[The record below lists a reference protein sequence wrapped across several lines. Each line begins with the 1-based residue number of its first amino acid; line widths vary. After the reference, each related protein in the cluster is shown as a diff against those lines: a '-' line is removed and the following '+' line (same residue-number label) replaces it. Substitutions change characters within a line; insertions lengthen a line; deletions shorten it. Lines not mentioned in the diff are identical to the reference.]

1 MTRTLDTWL
10 RYVNPQLPARVVPFE
25 QRTGAADWSGWSA
38 RPDRP
43 DAPTLLLLHGTGGA
57 RHSWAP
63 VLAALRPD
71 IRVIAPDLPGH
82 GDTRCTAH
90 SRHGLDDM
98 AEDLLGLLAAQGV
111 GRVDLV
117 AGHSAGAAVAIWLAL
132 KAPQALHIRQVLGI
146 APSLVPPPPLY
157 TLMLGPLLAPLVGSG
172 LSVHAAAGLARSTPM
187 VERLIDSTGSQI
199 APEQRRTYR
208 ELLGDPQRLKGAID
222 FMTATDLPG
231 LLDRLP
237 GLQTPCHFLVADDD
251 RWIPAP
257 ALTRIIERYLPGA
270 SVRHCDGGHLTPES
284 RPQAVASLI
293 ESLIA

>member
-1 MTRTLDTWL
+1 M
-10 RYVNPQLPARVVPFE
+10 PFA
-25 QRTGAADWSGWSA
+25 QRTGATDWSGWLGRA
-38 RPDRP
+38 DRP

-63 VLAALRPD
+63 VLARLRPG

-82 GDTRCTAH
+82 GDTRCAAH
-90 SRHGLDDM
+90 ARHGLEDM

-111 GRVDLV
+111 ARLDLV

-132 KAPQALHIRQVLGI
+132 QAPKTLDIGRILGI
-146 APSLVPPPPLY
+146 APSLVPPPTLY
-157 TLMLGPLLAPLVGSG
+157 TLMLGPLLAPLVASG
-172 LSVHAAAGLARSTPM
+172 LSVNAAAGLARSTPM

-199 APEQRRTYR
+199 ATEQRHTYR
-208 ELLGDPQRLKGAID
+208 ELLGDPRHLRGAID

-237 GLQTPCHFLVADDD
+237 GFQTPCHFLVADDD

-257 ALTRIIERYLPGA
+257 ALTRIIEQHLPRA
-270 SVRHCDGGHLTPES
+270 SVSHCDGGHLTPES